1 MFDAVV
7 LTLLYG
13 ATEPLKRGEYP
24 HLPAIL
30 PDDERYVAV
39 VRTVTEYQQRW
50 RDVMN
55 PDCALAPWDEPLS
68 PTACVIYEA
77 SRTLPMNQGLPY
89 FSDFGDAVC
98 FIRYH
103 RIREELDTALIPGSD
118 VAGLLPDLARMG
130 WNWKLYRAR
139 YSPEELRRRRYEGER
154 ALDKLLARYVK
165 EGYQPWMGE
174 KLLVIVNTTLIDFE
188 LRAVYTLPDDLDALL
203 AHVGNPLDG
212 WPFPEGEAG
221 IIFDLSA
228 PGHREALAERLL
240 AFGQ

>member
-1 MFDAVV
+1 
-7 LTLLYG
+7 
-13 ATEPLKRGEYP
+13 
-24 HLPAIL
+24 
-30 PDDERYVAV
+30 
-39 VRTVTEYQQRW
+39 VTEYQQRW
-50 RDVMN
+50 HDVMN

-68 PTACVIYEA
+68 AAACVIYEA

-103 RIREELDTALIPGSD
+103 RIPEELDSALAPGSD

-154 ALDKLLARYVK
+154 ALDRLLARYVE

-212 WPFPEGEAG
+212 WHCPEGEEG
-221 IIFDLSA
+221 VIFDLSA

>member
-1 MFDAVV
+1 M
-7 LTLLYG
+7 
-13 ATEPLKRGEYP
+13 
-24 HLPAIL
+24 
-30 PDDERYVAV
+30 
-39 VRTVTEYQQRW
+39 
-50 RDVMN
+50 
-55 PDCALAPWDEPLS
+55 
-68 PTACVIYEA
+68 IYEA
-77 SRTLPMNQGLPY
+77 SRTLPMNQGLSY
-89 FSDFGDAVC
+89 FSDFGDAIC

-130 WNWKLYRAR
+130 WNWKLYSAR

-154 ALDKLLARYVK
+154 ALDKLLARYVE

-174 KLLVIVNTTLIDFE
+174 KLLVIVNTTLLDFE
-188 LRAVYTLPDDLDALL
+188 LRAVYTLPDDLEALL

-212 WPFPEGEAG
+212 WPCPEGEAG

-228 PGHREALAERLL
+228 PGHREALADRLL